1 MAWTNR
7 PREQNGGSVCDSVR
21 RSIHTQQA
29 FVPTQHLN
37 LRTHTQAQGQVKH
50 HEPKLYIAP
59 AARPSTAVVAADAGS
74 GASVVCLSVR
84 PSVCL
89 SICVLLVVG
98 LSRPSPV
105 ASDFSCLCNSGRHSR
120 LLSNDAISDSEREGK
135 QRLVSSVARLH
146 TSRALNALGIL

>member
-74 GASVVCLSVR
+74 DASVVCPSVSLSVCQ
-84 PSVCL
+84 SVHL
-89 SICVLLVVG
+89 SVYLCIPRCG
-98 LSRPSPV
+98 LIAPIS
-105 ASDFSCLCNSGRHSR
+105 SC
-120 LLSNDAISDSEREGK
+120 I
-135 QRLVSSVARLH
+135 
-146 TSRALNALGIL
+146 